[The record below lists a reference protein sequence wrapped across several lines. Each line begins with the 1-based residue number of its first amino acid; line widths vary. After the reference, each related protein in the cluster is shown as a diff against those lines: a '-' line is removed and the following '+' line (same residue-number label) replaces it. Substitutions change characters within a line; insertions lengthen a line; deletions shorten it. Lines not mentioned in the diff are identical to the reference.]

1 MSPFRK
7 SPINVG
13 RHGSSQPANSARSSP
28 NPVNSNDNLDKKQK
42 QSSRITSSHQ
52 ATAAPNPKSALF
64 DDHLEKG
71 TDSSSYSSSSSSYSW
86 SSRNRYKNDFR
97 DSGGIENQT
106 VEELESYAVYKA
118 EETTNSV
125 NNCLKIA
132 EDIREDATKTL
143 VALHQQ
149 GEQITRTHVVTA
161 DIDNDLSRGEKL
173 LGSLGGIFS
182 KTWKPKKGRQITGP
196 VIFEGDHA
204 VISKGNHLEQREKLG
219 LSRAPNPRS
228 SRAPHPEPTNSLQ
241 KVEVEKVKQDDALS
255 DLSNILGEL
264 KEMAVDMGSELDK
277 QNKALD
283 HLFDDA
289 NEVTIRVDN
298 ANQRARHLLRK

>member
-7 SPINVG
+7 SPINVV
-13 RHGSSQPANSARSSP
+13 RHGSSQPANPARSSP
-28 NPVNSNDNLDKKQK
+28 HPVDSNDNLDKRQK
-42 QSSRITSSHQ
+42 HKSSRTTSSHQ
-52 ATAAPNPKSALF
+52 ATVAPNPSSNLF
-64 DDHLEKG
+64 DDHLEKE
-71 TDSSSYSSSSSSYSW
+71 TDCASYSSSSYSW

-106 VEELESYAVYKA
+106 VEELENYAVYKA
-118 EETTNSV
+118 EETTNAV

-132 EDIREDATKTL
+132 EDMREDATKTL

-149 GEQITRTHVVTA
+149 GEQITRTHMVTA

-196 VIFEGDHA
+196 VIFEGDEA

-219 LSRAPNPRS
+219 LGRAPNPRS
-228 SRAPHPEPTNSLQ
+228 SRAPYPDPTNSLQ
-241 KVEVEKVKQDDALS
+241 KVEVEKVKQEDALS

-264 KEMAVDMGSELDK
+264 KEMAVDMGSELDR

-289 NEVTIRVDN
+289 DEITVRVDN
-298 ANQRARHLLRK
+298 ANRRAHHLLRK